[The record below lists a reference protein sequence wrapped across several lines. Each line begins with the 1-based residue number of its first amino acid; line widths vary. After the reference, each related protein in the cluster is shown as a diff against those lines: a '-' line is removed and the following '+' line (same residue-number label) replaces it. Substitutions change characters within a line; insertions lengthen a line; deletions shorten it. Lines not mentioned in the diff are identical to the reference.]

1 MFGMCLRYARC
12 REDAEDMLHDGFI
25 AVFKDIHQY
34 QGSGPIEGWIR
45 KVILNTALQHLRKQS
60 KNIFIHQDEKD
71 WQIEDEWNQQDQF
84 DKEIMIQSMLDTLQY
99 MPVGFSTVINLYI
112 MEGYTHEQIASQLGI
127 SVGTSKSQLNRA
139 KEHLRKS
146 LLKTLKV
153 NA

>member
-1 MFGMCLRYARC
+1 MDQKSDFEYS
-12 REDAEDMLHDGFI
+12 I
-25 AVFKDIHQY
+25 TTFKETI
-34 QGSGPIEGWIR
+34 
-45 KVILNTALQHLRKQS
+45 

-99 MPVGFSTVINLYI
+99 MPVGFRTVINLYI

>member
-25 AVFKDIHQY
+25 AVFKDFHQY
-34 QGSGPIEGWIR
+34 QGNGPIEGWVR
-45 KVILNTALQHLRKQS
+45 RVILNTVLQHLRKQS

-71 WQIEDEWNQQDQF
+71 WQIEDDWNQQDHF
-84 DKEIMIQSMLDTLQY
+84 DKEIMIQSMLDTLQH
-99 MPVGFSTVINLYI
+99 MPVGFRTVINLYI

-127 SVGTSKSQLNRA
+127 SAGTSKSQLNRA

-146 LLKTLKV
+146 LMKTLKV
-153 NA
+153 KA